1 MTCHELRDALVD
13 HARGALNGVGSR
25 AAIESH
31 LEHCHP
37 CATEFARQRALTE
50 GLRAVARASAH
61 EAAPAA
67 LEDRLMTAF
76 VSQHAAQQP
85 AAPASR
91 RRLSPWLAAAASIA
105 IVSGVSYAVMNRVKT
120 EGTGGTETEEVRLKP
135 EATEVRLKPEAAEVR
150 LKPEAAEVRLKP
162 EAAEVRLKPDT
173 TAASDEVRLKP
184 DATKANR
191 GVRRAGSTTAPR
203 AGLRMDDFVALPGS
217 VGLPTFESGRIVRID
232 LPVSSLPA
240 YGVELVPDAARSEV
254 QADVLVGQDGQARA
268 IRLVTTSSARS
279 GVRP

>member
-1 MTCHELRDALVD
+1 MNCHELRDALVD

-31 LEHCHP
+31 LEHCHA

-67 LEDRLMTAF
+67 FEDRLMSAF
-76 VSQHAAQQP
+76 ASRHSAQQP
-85 AAPASR
+85 SAPAIG

-105 IVSGVSYAVMNRVKT
+105 IVGGVSYAVMNRVKT

-135 EATEVRLKPEAAEVR
+135 DTTVASDGVQVKPEGTE
-150 LKPEAAEVRLKP
+150 
-162 EAAEVRLKPDT
+162 
-173 TAASDEVRLKP
+173 EVRLKP

-191 GVRRAGSTTAPR
+191 VRRAGSTTVPR
-203 AGLRMDDFVALPGS
+203 PGLRMDDFVALPGA

-268 IRLVTTSSARS
+268 IRLVATSSARS

>member
-31 LEHCHP
+31 LEHCHA
-37 CATEFARQRALTE
+37 CATEFARQRALSE

-67 LEDRLMTAF
+67 LEDRLMSAF
-76 VSQHAAQQP
+76 ASHHSAQQP
-85 AAPASR
+85 SAPAIR
-91 RRLSPWLAAAASIA
+91 RRLSPWLAAAASIV
-105 IVSGVSYAVMNRVKT
+105 IVGGVSYAVMNRVKP
-120 EGTGGTETEEVRLKP
+120 EGTEGTETEV
-135 EATEVRLKPEAAEVR
+135 
-150 LKPEAAEVRLKP
+150 
-162 EAAEVRLKPDT
+162 VRLKPDT
-173 TAASDEVRLKP
+173 TAANDGVRPKPEATEVRLKP
-184 DATKANR
+184 DATKANS
-191 GVRRAGSTTAPR
+191 VRRAGSTTGPR
-203 AGLRMDDFVALPGS
+203 PGLRMDDFVALPGA

-268 IRLVTTSSARS
+268 IRLVATSSARS